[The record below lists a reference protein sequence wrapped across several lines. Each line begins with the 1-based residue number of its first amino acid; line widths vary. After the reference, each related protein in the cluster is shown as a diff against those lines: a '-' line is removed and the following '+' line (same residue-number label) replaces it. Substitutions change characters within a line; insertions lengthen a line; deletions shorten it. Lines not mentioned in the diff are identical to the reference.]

1 MMPSHGCPTIRWARS
16 HAVGATLVS
25 SCTPTARRSR
35 HVVRTARSMNA
46 CLMQVKAVAAA
57 RDHDPQELRAAIANA
72 QAERLRDHLLRIR
85 CVPWLKSSPLR

>member
-72 QAERLRDHLLRIR
+72 QAERLRDHFAEH
-85 CVPWLKSSPLR
+85 